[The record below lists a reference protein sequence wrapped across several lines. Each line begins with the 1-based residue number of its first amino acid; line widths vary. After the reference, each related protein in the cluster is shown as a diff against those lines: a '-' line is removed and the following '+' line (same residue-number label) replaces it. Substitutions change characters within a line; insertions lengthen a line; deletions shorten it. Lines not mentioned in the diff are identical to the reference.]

1 MDVETVIA
9 LAGAGWLFA
18 EGATPIQWLKGIVGL
33 ANDSIITNRFKR
45 IVRELINCS
54 LCASF
59 WIAVA
64 YTMDWKCA
72 VIVSL
77 LSESISRL
85 NKATTT

>member
-1 MDVETVIA
+1 MDVETIIA

-18 EGATPIQWLKGIVGL
+18 EGAAPIQWLKSLVSL
-33 ANDSIITNRFKR
+33 DNDAVIINTLKR
-45 IVRELINCS
+45 IIRELINCS
-54 LCASF
+54 LCLSF
-59 WIAVA
+59 CIAVA

-85 NKATTT
+85 NKATTL